1 MELREAIRRRRMVRD
16 YDPSRRLPREQLD
29 GLLELAIRAPS
40 AGFSQG
46 WRFLV
51 LDDPG
56 AIAAFWAATR
66 EDGPAD
72 SWFDGMTR
80 APALI
85 IALSEKAIYLD
96 RYAEPDKGWADR
108 AESHWPVPYWHI
120 DTGMAS
126 LLILLGAV
134 DDGLVSCL
142 FGVPG
147 DRWDAVRAAFAIP
160 GGLDPVAVISLGYPN
175 PAGTEVRS
183 PSLKRGCRPVTEVTR
198 YNRF

>member
-1 MELREAIRRRRMVRD
+1 MELRDAVRRRRMVRN
-16 YDPSRRLPREQLD
+16 YDPDRPVDPELLT

-51 LDDPG
+51 LDERPSVD
-56 AIAAFWAATR
+56 AFWAVTSQD
-66 EDGPAD
+66 EPPD
-72 SWFDGMTR
+72 SWLSGLMR

-85 IALSEKAIYLD
+85 VALSEKQIYLD
-96 RYAEPDKGWADR
+96 RYAEPDKGWTDR
-108 AESHWPVPYWHI
+108 AESRWPVPYWHI

-134 DDGLVSCL
+134 DAGLASCL

-147 DRWDAVRAAFAIP
+147 DCWDGLRTAFAIP
-160 GGLDPVAVISLGYPN
+160 AGLDPVAVISLGYGAPDR
-175 PAGTEVRS
+175 RS
-183 PSLKRGCRPVTEVTR
+183 PSLRRGRRPVAEVTA
-198 YNRF
+198 YNHF